1 MKVII
6 CGSRKLFLEPI
17 EVEHAVILSGFK
29 VTELVCGM
37 AKGVDMSGWK
47 WADQKGIKIADFP
60 YLRLYGK
67 FGGHMRNQQMVEYAD
82 AWIGITD
89 DSEFTKGTKDCYDR
103 AKKQNLKMYLHNIN
117 GLMVI

>member
-6 CGSRKLFLEPI
+6 CGSRKLFLEPS
-17 EVEHAVILSGFK
+17 EVEQAVILSGFK
-29 VTELVCGM
+29 ITELVCGM

-67 FGGHMRNQQMVEYAD
+67 FGGHMRNQQMVE
-82 AWIGITD
+82 IG
-89 DSEFTKGTKDCYDR
+89 R
-103 AKKQNLKMYLHNIN
+103 AH
-117 GLMVI
+117 V

>member
-6 CGSRKLFLEPI
+6 CGSRKLFLEPS
-17 EVEHAVILSGFK
+17 EVEQAVILSGFK
-29 VTELVCGM
+29 ITELVCGM

-47 WADQKGIKIADFP
+47 WADKKGIKIADFP

-67 FGGHMRNQQMVEYAD
+67 FGGHMRNQQMVDYAD

-89 DSEFTKGTKDCYDR
+89 DPELTKGTKDCYDR
-103 AKKQNLKMYLHNIN
+103 ACKANLKMYLYNTN
-117 GLMVI
+117 GLMTL

>member
-17 EVEHAVILSGFK
+17 EVEQAVILSGFE

-37 AKGVDMSGWK
+37 AVGVDLSAWN
-47 WADQKGIKIADFP
+47 WATWNKIKISDFP

-67 FGGHMRNQQMVEYAD
+67 LGGHMRNQQMVDYAD
-82 AWIGITD
+82 AWIGITH
-89 DSEFTKGTKDCYDR
+89 DSELTKGTKDCYDR
-103 AKKQNLKMYLHNIN
+103 AKKKILKMYLHNIN
-117 GLMVI
+117 GLMAI